1 MMVNIQQGNNP
12 QKTTAQAGKS
22 EIPPFYIKRRL
33 SPSISCFNSN
43 AKAWSWNMV
52 CQCIFFG

>member
-43 AKAWSWNMV
+43 AKA
-52 CQCIFFG
+52 